1 MVSLTQVASKVVQV
15 LWLLTN
21 KMIFLKTEEE
31 IELLR
36 ESNLLVCKTLA
47 ELAKVIQPGVTTA
60 QLDRLAEEFIRDNG
74 ATPAFKGYCGFPA
87 SLCTSVNDQV
97 VHGIPSDKVILKDG
111 DIVSVD
117 CGTFK
122 NGFVGD
128 SAYTFAVGEISDEV
142 KLLLETTKES
152 LFKGIEQAVEGRR
165 LGDLGYAIQNHCEA
179 KGFSVVREFVGHGV
193 GRKMHEAPEVP
204 NYGSRGRGTM
214 LKSGMTLC
222 IEPMINLGKRD
233 IVVERDGWTTRT
245 RDGKPSAHFENAV
258 AVAKGKADILSDFSI
273 IESVLNQR

>member
-1 MVSLTQVASKVVQV
+1 MALWNQVVLKVVRV
-15 LWLLTN
+15 LWLPTN

-47 ELAKVIQPGVTTA
+47 ELAKVIQPGFTTA
-60 QLDRLAEEFIRDNG
+60 QLDKLAEEFIRDNG
-74 ATPAFKGYCGFPA
+74 AIPAFKGYCGFPA
-87 SLCTSVNDQV
+87 SLCTSVNDHV
-97 VHGIPSDKVILKDG
+97 VHGIPSNKVILKDG

-165 LGDLGYAIQNHCEA
+165 LGDLGYAIQNHCEMR
-179 KGFSVVREFVGHGV
+179 GYSVVREFVGHGV

-204 NYGSRGRGTM
+204 NYGSRGRGPM
-214 LKSGMTLC
+214 LKTGMTLC

-233 IVVERDGWTTRT
+233 IIVERDGWTTRT

-258 AVAKGKADILSDFSI
+258 AVAKGKADILSDFTI